1 MKQRI
6 ITAIIALILFVPV
19 VYMGSW
25 ILELVVAGLGII
37 ALFELFRMKGNKL
50 FTIEGTIAILAL
62 LGLLFPHY
70 MSMFLPEHMNSQ
82 VILYLFV
89 LLLLVCTVF
98 SKNNF
103 TFDDVAV
110 SVLGIMYIGYG
121 FRFLLLTRH
130 SGLDLLLFVLFV
142 VWATDIG
149 AYMIGRKLGKHKLAP
164 SISPNKTIEGALGG
178 VVMAL
183 IVGFIYLTYYPQNYN
198 TGWMLALTVVLSVA
212 GQLGDLVESAFKRY
226 YNVKD
231 SGNLLPGHGGIL
243 DRFDSLLFV
252 LPILYFSGLI

>member
-6 ITAIIALILFVPV
+6 ITAIVALILFVPV

-25 ILELVVAGLGII
+25 ILELVIAGLGII
-37 ALFELFRMKGNKL
+37 GLFELFRMKGNKL
-50 FTIEGTIAILAL
+50 FTIEGIISILAL
-62 LGLLFPHY
+62 LALLFPHY
-70 MSMFLPEHMNSQ
+70 VSMIIPEYMTTQN
-82 VILYLFV
+82 IFYLFV

-110 SVLGIMYIGYG
+110 AVLGIMYIGYG
-121 FRFLLLTRH
+121 FKFLLLTRQ

-149 AYMIGRKLGKHKLAP
+149 AYLIGRKLGKHKLAP
-164 SISPNKTIEGALGG
+164 SISPNKTIEGAAGG
-178 VVMAL
+178 VVLAL
-183 IVGFIYLTYYPQNYN
+183 IVAFIYLAFYPQAYS
-198 TGWMLALTVVLSVA
+198 TIGMLILTIVLSVS

>member
-6 ITAIIALILFVPV
+6 ITAIVALVLFVPV

-25 ILELVVAGLGII
+25 ILELVVAGIGII
-37 ALFELFRMKGNKL
+37 ALFELFRMKGNKIIS
-50 FTIEGTIAILAL
+50 IEGLISILAL
-62 LGLLFPHY
+62 LVLLFPHHVIKI
-70 MSMFLPEHMNSQ
+70 MPEHFTTQNMF
-82 VILYLFV
+82 YLFV

-110 SVLGIMYIGYG
+110 AVLGTMYIGYG
-121 FRFLLLTRH
+121 FRFLLLTRQ

-142 VWATDIG
+142 VWSTDIG
-149 AYMIGRKLGKHKLAP
+149 AYLIGRKLGKHKLAP

-178 VVMAL
+178 IAMAI
-183 IVGFIYLTYYPQNYN
+183 IVAFIYLSYYPQMNS
-198 TGWMLALTVVLSVA
+198 TIWMLVLTIVLSIA
-212 GQLGDLVESAFKRY
+212 GQLGDLVESALKRY
-226 YNVKD
+226 YDVKD
-231 SGNLLPGHGGIL
+231 SGKLLPGHGGIL

-252 LPILYFSGLI
+252 LPILYFSGMV

>member
-1 MKQRI
+1 MKQRVI
-6 ITAIIALILFVPV
+6 SAIVAIMLFVPV
-19 VYMGSW
+19 VYIGSW
-25 ILELVVAGLGII
+25 ILELVVAVLGVI

-50 FTIEGTIAILAL
+50 GSVEGIISILAL

-70 MSMFLPEHMNSQ
+70 TASFLPSHVNTQ
-82 VILYLFV
+82 TVLYFFT

-103 TFDDVAV
+103 TFDDAAVAI
-110 SVLGIMYIGYG
+110 LGVMYIGFG
-121 FRFLLLTRH
+121 FKFLLLTREN
-130 SGLDLLLFVLFV
+130 GLDLLLFTLFV
-142 VWATDIG
+142 VWSTDIG
-149 AYMIGRKLGKHKLAP
+149 AYMIGRKLGEHKLAP
-164 SISPNKTIEGALGG
+164 SISPNKTIEGSVGG
-178 VVMAL
+178 IIMAL
-183 IVGFIYLTYYPQNYN
+183 IVAVIYLIFYPQDNPL
-198 TGWMLALTVVLSVA
+198 GWMLVLTVILSIA

-231 SGNLLPGHGGIL
+231 SGKIMPGHGGIL

>member
-6 ITAIIALILFVPV
+6 ITAIVALILFVPV

-37 ALFELFRMKGNKL
+37 ALFELFRMKGNKIIS
-50 FTIEGTIAILAL
+50 IEGIISILAL
-62 LGLLFPHY
+62 LALLFPHY
-70 MSMFLPEHMNSQ
+70 VTRVMPEHMTTQN
-82 VILYLFV
+82 IFYLFV

-110 SVLGIMYIGYG
+110 AVLGIMYIGYG
-121 FRFLLLTRH
+121 FRFLLLTRQ
-130 SGLDLLLFVLFV
+130 SGLELLLFVLFV
-142 VWATDIG
+142 VWSTDIG
-149 AYMIGRKLGKHKLAP
+149 AYLIGRKLGKHKLAP
-164 SISPNKTIEGALGG
+164 AISPNKTIEGALGG
-178 VVMAL
+178 IAMAI
-183 IVGFIYLTYYPQNYN
+183 IVGFIYLAYYPQVNS
-198 TGWMLALTVVLSVA
+198 TSWMLVLTIVLSIA

-226 YNVKD
+226 YDVKD
-231 SGNLLPGHGGIL
+231 SGKILPGHGGIL

-252 LPILYFSGLI
+252 LPILYFSGMV

>member
-6 ITAIIALILFVPV
+6 ITAIIGLILFVPV

-25 ILELVVAGLGII
+25 ILELVVAVLGII
-37 ALFELFRMKGNKL
+37 ALFELFRMKGNKI
-50 FTIEGTIAILAL
+50 FTVEGIISIIAL
-62 LGLLFPHY
+62 LGLLLPQY
-70 MSMFLPEHMNSQ
+70 AAMILPEYMDTQ
-82 VILYLFV
+82 MILYLFV

-110 SVLGIMYIGYG
+110 SVLGIMYIGFG
-121 FRFLLLTRH
+121 FRFLLLTRY

-149 AYMIGRKLGKHKLAP
+149 AYLIGRKLGKHKLAP
-164 SISPNKTIEGALGG
+164 SISPNKTIEGAVGG
-178 VVMAL
+178 VVMAM
-183 IVGFIYLTYYPQNYN
+183 IVAFIYLTYYPQNYN
-198 TGWMLALTVVLSVA
+198 IGWMLALTFILSIA

-226 YNVKD
+226 YGVKD

-252 LPILYFSGLI
+252 LPVIYYSGLI

>member
-6 ITAIIALILFVPV
+6 ITAIIGLILFVPV

-25 ILELVVAGLGII
+25 ILELVVAVLGII
-37 ALFELFRMKGNKL
+37 ALFELFRMKGNKI
-50 FTIEGTIAILAL
+50 FTVEGIISIIAL
-62 LGLLFPHY
+62 LGLLLPQY
-70 MSMFLPEHMNSQ
+70 AAMILPEYMDTQ
-82 VILYLFV
+82 MILYLFV

-110 SVLGIMYIGYG
+110 SVLGIMYIGFG
-121 FRFLLLTRH
+121 FRFLLLTRY

-149 AYMIGRKLGKHKLAP
+149 AYLIGRKLGKHKLAP

-183 IVGFIYLTYYPQNYN
+183 IVAFVYLTYYPQNYN
-198 TGWMLALTVVLSVA
+198 IGWMLTLTFILSIA

-226 YNVKD
+226 YGVKD

-252 LPILYFSGLI
+252 LPVIYYSGLI

>member
-6 ITAIIALILFVPV
+6 ITAIVALILFVPI
-19 VYMGSW
+19 VYIGSW
-25 ILELVVAGLGII
+25 VLELVVVGLGII

-50 FTIEGTIAILAL
+50 FSFEGIISILAL
-62 LGLLFPHY
+62 FGLLFPHY
-70 MSMFLPEHMNSQ
+70 VTSFLPEYMNTQ
-82 VILYLFV
+82 ILLYFFA

-103 TFDDVAV
+103 TFDDAAVAI
-110 SVLGIMYIGYG
+110 LGVMYIGYG
-121 FRFLLLTRH
+121 FRFLLLTRET
-130 SGLDLLLFVLFV
+130 GLDLLLLVLFV
-142 VWATDIG
+142 VWSTDIG
-149 AYMIGRKLGKHKLAP
+149 AYLIGRKLGKHKLAP
-164 SISPNKTIEGALGG
+164 TISPNKTIEGSVGG
-178 VVMAL
+178 IIMAI
-183 IVGFIYLTYYPQNYN
+183 IVAFVYLFYFPQEYN
-198 TGWMLALTVVLSVA
+198 LSWMLLLTIVLSVA

-231 SGNLLPGHGGIL
+231 SGKLLPGHGGIL

>member
-6 ITAIIALILFVPV
+6 ITAIVALILFIPV

-25 ILELVVAGLGII
+25 VLELVVAGLGII
-37 ALFELFRMKGNKL
+37 ALFELFRMKGNNL
-50 FTIEGTIAILAL
+50 FTIEGIISILAL

-70 MSMFLPEHMNSQ
+70 VSLFLPEYMNTQ
-82 VILYLFV
+82 VILYPFV
-89 LLLLVCTVF
+89 LLLLVSTVF
-98 SKNNF
+98 SKNDF

-110 SVLGIMYIGYG
+110 AVLGIMYIGYG
-121 FRFLLLTRH
+121 FRFLLLTRNA
-130 SGLDLLLFVLFV
+130 GLDLLLFVLFV

-164 SISPNKTIEGALGG
+164 SISPNKTIEGAFGG
-178 VVMAL
+178 IVMAL
-183 IVGFIYLTYYPQNYN
+183 IIAFIYLTYYPQNYN
-198 TGWMLALTVVLSVA
+198 TGWMLALTVVLSIA

-231 SGNLLPGHGGIL
+231 SGNILPGHGGIL

-252 LPILYFSGLI
+252 LPILYYSGLV